1 MATNKITEA
10 KKLTEKGLYNEAYD
24 LLKCNITKAAH
35 MAQDYRDLWN
45 MFEEMAGAVEKSIKI
60 HTNQME
66 YVGFY
71 DNNLEAVG
79 VAEVKDLNKSLITL
93 RRQASA
99 YETLYYMCNELLGI
113 YNEAIGE

>member
-10 KKLTEKGLYNEAYD
+10 KKFTEKGLYNEAYD
-24 LLKCNITKAAH
+24 LLKCNIVKTTH

-71 DNNLEAVG
+71 DSSLETVG
-79 VAEVKDLNKSLITL
+79 VAEVKDLKKSLASL
-93 RRQASA
+93 QKQARA
-99 YETLYYMCNELLGI
+99 YEILYYMCNELIGI